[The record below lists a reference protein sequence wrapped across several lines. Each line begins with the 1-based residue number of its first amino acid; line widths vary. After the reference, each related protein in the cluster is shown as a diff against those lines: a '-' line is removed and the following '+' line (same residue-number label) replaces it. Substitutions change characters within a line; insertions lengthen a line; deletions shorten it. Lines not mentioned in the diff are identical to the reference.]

1 MICEHIWVVK
11 SSAQDAHVKVG
22 NIVEEYLR
30 NSNIRISG
38 LHNCVVPVLFWRKF
52 RLPVFSR

>member
-11 SSAQDAHVKVG
+11 SSAQDTHVKVG
-22 NIVEEYLR
+22 NIVEEYWR
-30 NSNIRISG
+30 NGSIRVSG
-38 LHNCVVPVLFWRKF
+38 LHSCVVPVPFWRMF